1 MPHSCHKALAITGA
15 IAIASSCAI
24 NGTVTRQVTAGAHYG
39 NITIEHPGGALDIYL
54 TNEGMSLKLSELRL
68 FAPPEKYSPVM
79 FIFPDSIGHM
89 SM

>member
-24 NGTVTRQVTAGAHYG
+24 NGTVTRQITEGAHYG

-54 TNEGMSLKLSELRL
+54 TNEGDEPETIRASVIRTARKI
-68 FAPPEKYSPVM
+68 FAGDVYLP
-79 FIFPDSIGHM
+79 
-89 SM
+89 